1 MSNAL
6 LLVLKNWSSLTANL
20 HTLSEDQIKFLMDH
34 EMANEPRKTFVER
47 LHARYTMLRSQRER
61 SEMVATIK

>member
-1 MSNAL
+1 MNKTL

-20 HTLSEDQIKFLMDH
+20 NSLDESQVKFLLDY
-34 EMANEPRKTFVER
+34 EMENSPRKTFVER

-61 SEMVATIK
+61 AEMVASI